1 MHHENT
7 KKLVDAISSKYDISI
22 IDGIQKNDF
31 DLSEFDRIGFASG
44 IAFGKFY
51 PQMLKIMNE
60 KLPEGKSVFFLY
72 TYGVKAKR
80 YCNEARKIAKLKK
93 AKIIGEFGCK
103 GYDTYGP
110 LKLIGGISKGH
121 PNQKDLDNVI
131 EFYAN
136 LE

>member
-1 MHHENT
+1 MKTVIVYVSMHHENT

-60 KLPEGKSVFFLY
+60 KLQKVNQCFFFIHMVSKRKD
-72 TYGVKAKR
+72 TVMKHVK
-80 YCNEARKIAKLKK
+80 LQ
-93 AKIIGEFGCK
+93 
-103 GYDTYGP
+103 
-110 LKLIGGISKGH
+110 S
-121 PNQKDLDNVI
+121 
-131 EFYAN
+131 
-136 LE
+136 